1 MASRQQPPHRSG
13 RVVSVR
19 LPDDLIERL
28 DALAERTGRSRGM
41 YLRLAVEAT
50 LPALERLHWEQCAA
64 RVEDR
69 TINATFHALMRQL
82 VDLPPAPGPSADD
95 LQGRLHFGFL
105 DSDDAD

>member
-1 MASRQQPPHRSG
+1 MGTQGQKPHASG

-41 YLRLAVEAT
+41 YLRLAVQAT
-50 LPALERLHWEQCAA
+50 LPALEQLHWEQCAA

-82 VDLPPAPGPSADD
+82 VDLPPTSGPSAGD

-105 DSDDAD
+105 DPDDTV